1 MKTMLYSLKMNRYL
15 FAAFS
20 VFILG
25 YNFFQGLVLSSD
37 SYTYISWAD
46 QLIANN
52 LSFSEFHK
60 SKESSFI
67 YFFYDFFLL
76 YISLLKII
84 FNEFWQTAFFYLNLL
99 YLGISL
105 KIFYELSNFSRNQL
119 KINIILIALLIL
131 SLDFLV
137 WPHFL
142 LTESIFIMLFMSS
155 IFFYREYF
163 IESNTRNLFYLLG
176 FIVFSILSLFIKPG
190 SIGLLSGLLFFHI
203 FKDIS
208 WFKNEFLIKIFF
220 IGLIFLIPFIFEFV
234 LNALNDTNNL
244 KISQLI
250 GYAQSGFII
259 DDRESTYIISDNINL
274 RDVFLMRLFY
284 FFIPIVPEMSK
295 LHIFADSVF
304 ALVLFLSLLTWTLFS
319 NRYLIHSKKL
329 CKLMLCIFMF
339 SAFYHSATLI
349 DYDWRY
355 RFPSLMPM
363 VLFVFYNLKEIFL
376 LYDRSSNSSI

>member
-1 MKTMLYSLKMNRYL
+1 MKALSSSLKINRYL
-15 FAAFS
+15 FVAFS
-20 VFILG
+20 TFILG

-37 SYTYISWAD
+37 SYTYISWAE

-60 SKESSFI
+60 SKDSSFI

-76 YISLLKII
+76 YIALLKII
-84 FNEFWQTAFFYLNLL
+84 FNESWQTIFFYLNLL

-105 KIFYELSNFSRNQL
+105 KIFYKLSNFSRNQL
-119 KINIILIALLIL
+119 KINIILISLLVL
-131 SLDFLV
+131 SIDFLI

-155 IFFYREYF
+155 IFFYKECF
-163 IESNTRNLFYLLG
+163 IESHARNQFYLLG
-176 FIVFSILSLFIKPG
+176 FIIFSILSLFIKPG
-190 SIGLLSGLLFFHI
+190 SIGLLLGLLFFHI
-203 FKDIS
+203 FKNFS
-208 WFKNEFLIKIFF
+208 WFKNEVLIKIFVV
-220 IGLIFLIPFIFEFV
+220 GLIFLMPFLFEFV
-234 LNALNDTNNL
+234 LNTLNNTSNF

-250 GYAQSGFII
+250 GYAQSGFVI
-259 DDRESTYIISDNINL
+259 DDRESTYIISDSINL
-274 RDVFLMRLFY
+274 TDVFLMRLFY
-284 FFIPIVPEMSK
+284 FFVPIVPEMSN

-304 ALVLFLSLLTWTLFS
+304 ALVFLLSLLTWALFS
-319 NRYLIHSKKL
+319 NRYSNPSKML

-363 VLFVFYNLKEIFL
+363 ILFVFYNLKEIFL
-376 LYDRSSNSSI
+376 LYDRSSNTSL

>member
-1 MKTMLYSLKMNRYL
+1 MKAFSSSLKINRYL
-15 FAAFS
+15 FVAFS
-20 VFILG
+20 TFIIG

-37 SYTYISWAD
+37 SYTYISWAE

-76 YISLLKII
+76 YIALLKII
-84 FNEFWQTAFFYLNLL
+84 FNESWQTIFFYLNLL

-105 KIFYELSNFSRNQL
+105 KIFYKLSNFSRNQL
-119 KINIILIALLIL
+119 KINIILISLLVL
-131 SLDFLV
+131 SLDFLI

-155 IFFYREYF
+155 IFCYKEYF
-163 IESNTRNLFYLLG
+163 IESHARNHFYLIG
-176 FIVFSILSLFIKPG
+176 FIIFSILSLFIKPG
-190 SIGLLSGLLFFHI
+190 SIGLLLGLLFFHI
-203 FKDIS
+203 FKNFS
-208 WFKNEFLIKIFF
+208 WFKNEFLIKIFVV
-220 IGLIFLIPFIFEFV
+220 GLIFFIPFVFDFV
-234 LNALNDTNNL
+234 LNSLNNTNNF

-284 FFIPIVPEMSK
+284 FFVPIVPEMSK

-304 ALVLFLSLLTWTLFS
+304 TLFFLLSLLTWAIFS
-319 NRYLIHSKKL
+319 NRYSISSKTL
-329 CKLMLCIFMF
+329 CKLMLCIFSF

-376 LYDRSSNSSI
+376 LYDRSSNSSL

>member
-1 MKTMLYSLKMNRYL
+1 MKSLSYRLKINRYL

-20 VFILG
+20 IFILG
-25 YNFFQGLVLSSD
+25 YNWFQGLVLSSD
-37 SYTYISWAD
+37 SYTYILWAE
-46 QLIANN
+46 QLIDNN
-52 LSFSEFHK
+52 LSFFEFHK

-76 YISLLKII
+76 YIALLKLI
-84 FNEFWQTAFFYLNLL
+84 FNESWQTAFFSLNLL

-105 KIFYELSNFSRNQL
+105 KIFHELSDFSRNEF

-131 SLDFLV
+131 SIDFLI

-163 IESNTRNLFYLLG
+163 IESNTRNKICLLG
-176 FIVFSILSLFIKPG
+176 FIIFSILSLFTKPG

-203 FKDIS
+203 FKNVR
-208 WFKNEFLIKIFF
+208 WFKDEFLIKIFF
-220 IGLIFLIPFIFEFV
+220 AGLIFFIPFLFEFV
-234 LNALNDTNNL
+234 LNSLNDSNNF

-259 DDRESTYIISDNINL
+259 SDRESTYIISDSTNL

-295 LHIFADSVF
+295 LHIFADSLF
-304 ALVLFLSLLTWTLFS
+304 ALVLILSLLTWTHYS
-319 NRYLIHSKKL
+319 NRYSVHSKML
-329 CKLMLCIFMF
+329 CKLMLCIFLF

-376 LYDRSSNSSI
+376 IYDRSSNSSL

>member
-1 MKTMLYSLKMNRYL
+1 MRTISHSLKINRYL

-20 VFILG
+20 IFIIG
-25 YNFFQGLVLSSD
+25 FNFFQGLVLSSD
-37 SYTYISWAD
+37 SYTYISWAE

-76 YISLLKII
+76 YIALLKII
-84 FNEFWQTAFFYLNLL
+84 FNESWQMIFFYLNLL

-105 KIFYELSNFSRNQL
+105 KVFYELSNFSSNQL
-119 KINIILIALLIL
+119 KINVTLIALLIL
-131 SLDFLV
+131 SLDFFI

-163 IESNTRNLFYLLG
+163 IESNARNTFYLLG
-176 FIVFSILSLFIKPG
+176 FIIFFILSLFIKPG
-190 SIGLLSGLLFFHI
+190 SIGLLSGLLFFHVM
-203 FKDIS
+203 KNLS

-220 IGLIFLIPFIFEFV
+220 VGLIFFIPFLFEFV
-234 LNALNDTNNL
+234 LNAFNDTKNF

-250 GYAQSGFII
+250 SYAQSGFII
-259 DDRESTYIISDNINL
+259 DDRVSTYIISDNINL
-274 RDVFLMRLFY
+274 RDVFFMRLIY
-284 FFIPIVPEMSK
+284 FFIPVVPEMSK
-295 LHIFADSVF
+295 LHIFADSIF
-304 ALVLFLSLLTWTLFS
+304 ALAFLLSLVTWALFS
-319 NRYLIHSKKL
+319 NRYSNRSKLL

-376 LYDRSSNSSI
+376 LYDRSSNSSL